1 MMEFIM
7 MTLAIMV
14 GILLASGLTLAV
26 VLNKKVMR
34 AYLKWTLKLSKE
46 ITDELL
52 ESLEEN
58 EA

>member
-26 VLNKKVMR
+26 MLNKKVMR
-34 AYLKWTLKLSKE
+34 AYTKWMMKLTKE
-46 ITDELL
+46 FREELFEDLEKDE
-52 ESLEEN
+52 
-58 EA
+58 A